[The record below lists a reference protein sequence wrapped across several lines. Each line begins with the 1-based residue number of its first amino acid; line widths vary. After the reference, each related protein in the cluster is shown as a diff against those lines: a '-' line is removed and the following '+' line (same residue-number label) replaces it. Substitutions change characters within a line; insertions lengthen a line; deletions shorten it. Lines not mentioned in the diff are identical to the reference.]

1 MGRGAYRVISSS
13 RSASQWRTC
22 GRSDPARILEA
33 DASETPSC
41 RLIWG
46 QADSFQGWLD
56 LSRTDLPPQSW
67 LTLSLGPRQCL
78 SRKGPPQVKWGVSGV
93 PKEFTQSALLDRDSR
108 SFSQSGESIAYAFL
122 RGLVRSC
129 VSGVDVSESA
139 FADACARSRRASVRS
154 TPRTSASRRTYP
166 NTSAISWR
174 TARRAEGRP

>member
-93 PKEFTQSALLDRDSR
+93 PKEFTQSALLEIHVPSLRAERASRMR
-108 SFSQSGESIAYAFL
+108 SF
-122 RGLVRSC
+122 VVWC
-129 VSGVDVSESA
+129 GV
-139 FADACARSRRASVRS
+139 ACPV
-154 TPRTSASRRTYP
+154 
-166 NTSAISWR
+166 
-174 TARRAEGRP
+174 